1 MAVDIHDPA
10 FQEHLKALPERPGVY
25 LFTDGRG
32 QVLYVGKAA
41 RLRDRV
47 RSYFAQRADLPPK
60 IRRMLARAADL
71 EVILTH
77 SESEALLLENTLIKR
92 HRPPYNTRLRDDKT
106 YPYIRI
112 DLREDFPLVY
122 FTRKVRQ
129 DGARYF
135 GPYASA
141 GSVRRTLDLLKR
153 LFPYRSCTKPITG
166 KDPRPCLEYFIH
178 RCAAPCT
185 GYVSKEGYQ
194 EIIQQVVQFLE
205 GKAETVLATL
215 RQQMREAAEQW
226 DFERAARLRD
236 QIHSI
241 EQVLEEQK
249 VVSLKREDL
258 DVIALVQ
265 EHAEARA
272 EVFFIRQ
279 GKLVERDHFALEGTQ
294 DEPPERVLTHFLL
307 QFYEAAT
314 FIPPVVV
321 LPCRPAEE
329 DLVRETLAKRR
340 GGPVRLIVPLRGAK
354 KRLLDMATEN
364 AQEGLRLQQAR
375 AHAHED
381 ALRQGMAEVQEAL
394 NLPRLPLRIECYDIS
409 NIRGTDAVGSMVVFV
424 NGNPYRAHYR
434 RFKVRTVQGIDDY
447 AMLREVLRRR
457 FTRLAEAYRKAPHL
471 FAPGNTPPEQEAWGI
486 VPDLV
491 IVDGGKGHLSAAQEV
506 FLELGLSTDIIP
518 LAALAKER
526 EELFVPHA
534 PEPIL
539 LPRGSQGLFL
549 VQRLRDEA
557 HRFAVSYHQRLRS
570 KRQTRSALDTVPGIG
585 PKRKRLLLRTF
596 GSLRGIKEAP
606 VERIASLP
614 GMTLSLAQRL
624 KEAL

>member
-1 MAVDIHDPA
+1 METPTPA
-10 FQEHLKALPERPGVY
+10 LQERLKALPDRPGVY
-25 LFTDGRG
+25 MFLDARG

-41 RLRDRV
+41 RLRDRG
-47 RSYFAQRADLPPK
+47 RAYCADSADHPPK

-112 DLREDFPLVY
+112 DLQEDFPLVY
-122 FTRKVRQ
+122 FTRKVHA
-129 DGARYF
+129 DGALYF

-153 LFPYRSCTKPITG
+153 LFPYRSCTKTITG
-166 KDPRPCLEYFIH
+166 TDPRPCLEYFIH

-185 GYVSKEGYQ
+185 GYISREGYR
-194 EIIQQVVQFLE
+194 EIIQQVIQFLQ
-205 GKAETVLATL
+205 GKAEEVLRRL
-215 RQQMREAAEQW
+215 HQQMREAAERW
-226 DFERAARLRD
+226 DFERAAGLRD
-236 QIHSI
+236 QIRAI
-241 EQVLEEQK
+241 QQVLEEQK
-249 VVSLKREDL
+249 VVSLKREDM
-258 DVIALVQ
+258 DIIALAH
-265 EHAEARA
+265 EHAQARA

-279 GKLVERDHFALEGTQ
+279 GKLVERDHFSLEGTQ
-294 DEPPERVLTHFLL
+294 DEPPAQVLAHFLL
-307 QFYEAAT
+307 QFYQAAT
-314 FIPPVVV
+314 FIPPLVVV
-321 LPCRPAEE
+321 PCLPQDAN
-329 DLVRETLAKRR
+329 LIAQTLTAKR
-340 GGPVRLIVPLRGAK
+340 GAPVRLMVPKRGAK

-375 AHAHED
+375 ALADQD
-381 ALRQGMAEVQEAL
+381 ALQKALAEVQEAL
-394 NLPRLPLRIECYDIS
+394 NLPRLPVRIECYDIS

-424 NGNPYRAHYR
+424 HGKPHRAHYR

-471 FAPGNTPPEQEAWGI
+471 FAPGNTPPDQEAWGI

-491 IVDGGKGHLSAAQEV
+491 VVDGGKGHLSVAQEV
-506 FLELGLSTDIIP
+506 FLALGLSTDFIP

-570 KRQTRSALDTVPGIG
+570 KRQTSSVLDTVPGIG

-596 GSLRGIKEAP
+596 GSLKAIKDAP
-606 VERIASLP
+606 VERIAALP
-614 GMTLSLAQRL
+614 GMTWALAQRL
-624 KEAL
+624 KESL

>member
-1 MAVDIHDPA
+1 MDLRDPT
-10 FQEHLKALPERPGVY
+10 FPEHLKALPERPGVY
-25 LFTDGRG
+25 LFTNGKG

-60 IRRMLARAADL
+60 IQRMLSRAAEL

-112 DLREDFPLVY
+112 DLQEDFPLVY
-122 FTRKVRQ
+122 FTRQVRQ
-129 DGARYF
+129 DGALYF

-178 RCAAPCT
+178 RCSAPCT
-185 GYVSKEGYQ
+185 GYISKEEYR
-194 EIIQQVVQFLE
+194 EIIQQVIQFLQ
-205 GKAETVLATL
+205 GKAEAVLARL
-215 RQQMREAAEQW
+215 RRQMQEAAERW

-236 QIHSI
+236 QIAAI
-241 EQVLEEQK
+241 QQVLEEQK
-249 VVSLKREDL
+249 VVSLKREDM
-258 DVIALVQ
+258 DVVALAQ
-265 EHAEARA
+265 SGAEARA

-279 GKLVERDHFALEGTQ
+279 GKLVERDPFALEGTQ
-294 DEPPERVLTHFLL
+294 DEPPQRVLAHFLL
-307 QFYEAAT
+307 QFYQSAT
-314 FIPPVVV
+314 FVPPLIV
-321 LPCRPAEE
+321 LPLLPEE
-329 DLVRETLAKRR
+329 ADLIAQSLAQRR
-340 GGPVRLIVPLRGAK
+340 GGPVQLLVPRRGAK
-354 KRLLDMATEN
+354 KRLLDMAVEN
-364 AQEGLRLQQAR
+364 AQEGLRLQQAHR
-375 AHAHED
+375 LADED
-381 ALRQGMAEVQEAL
+381 ALQKALAEVQEAL
-394 NLPRLPLRIECYDIS
+394 NLPRLPHRIECYDIS

-424 NGNPYRAHYR
+424 GGKPHRAHYR

-447 AMLREVLRRR
+447 AMLREVLQRR
-457 FTRLAEAYRKAPHL
+457 FSRLAEAYRKAPHL
-471 FAPGNTPPEQEAWGI
+471 FTPSNTPPEQEAWGI

-506 FLELGLSTDIIP
+506 FLQLGLSTDFIP
-518 LAALAKER
+518 LCALAKER
-526 EELFVPHA
+526 EELFVPHS
-534 PEPIL
+534 PEGIL

-549 VQRLRDEA
+549 VQRIRDEA
-557 HRFAVSYHQRLRS
+557 HRFAISYHQRLRS
-570 KRQTRSALDTVPGIG
+570 KRQTRSVLDTVPGIG

-596 GSLRGIKEAP
+596 GSLKAIKDAP